1 MPKVSLLSMKG
12 ETVGEL
18 ELSQEVFDAPY
29 NEALLHQ
36 VMVALQA
43 NLRHGCH
50 KAKTRGEVSGGGKKP
65 YRQKGTGM
73 ARQGSKRSP
82 LFKGGGVTF
91 GPVPH
96 SYQQIIPKKMR
107 HNALRSALSQRVR
120 ENMLTALNEIKI
132 DEFSTKT
139 FVGMLKAIKADT
151 GRVLVLVDNKDEKV
165 VKSAANI
172 PNLRLIEARN
182 LNLLDVINYPRLVA
196 TSQALQ
202 SIQEVL
208 K

>member
-1 MPKVSLLSMKG
+1 MIKILL
-12 ETVGEL
+12 
-18 ELSQEVFDAPY
+18 
-29 NEALLHQ
+29 
-36 VMVALQA
+36 
-43 NLRHGCH
+43 C
-50 KAKTRGEVSGGGKKP
+50 
-65 YRQKGTGM
+65 QKGTGM